1 MQAQINDL
9 SDKFVEITSKLTE
22 TYAFNETIDKY
33 MRQFQETVNGLEE
46 KVAGVRQFDD
56 TSFNERC
63 VKVFTLFDEQKA
75 QNLETINR
83 INESE
88 KQLASQRA

>member
-22 TYAFNETIDKY
+22 NCAFNETIDKY

-46 KVAGVRQFDD
+46 KVSGARQFDD

-63 VKVFTLFDEQKA
+63 VKVFTLFDE
-75 QNLETINR
+75 
-83 INESE
+83 
-88 KQLASQRA
+88 

>member
-22 TYAFNETIDKY
+22 SCAFNETIDKY

-46 KVAGVRQFDD
+46 KVADVRQFDD